1 LVGCRA
7 SLDWTYRGMRTLVLE
22 NQQLRLVS
30 LLDKGSDIIE
40 LVYKP
45 LDVDVIFHAPTGY
58 HKPGSFIGTSSRS
71 EGAFMEYYGGGWQ
84 DILPFAGNE
93 PIKHRFGEW
102 GMHGETP
109 LLPWDATI
117 EKDSPLE
124 VTAKLTV
131 NIPRYPF
138 HVEKWITLDDNST
151 TVRIRERVVNTSNQ
165 TLEYCWLHHPTLGS
179 PLIAPDTKVTV
190 PAEKVVIDKAEPWG
204 RLKAETSYKWPY
216 VQDKSG
222 RQVDLSV
229 LPSDR
234 IVADETVF
242 LTDLKEPWYT
252 VINEK
257 LRLGFALRWDPTIF
271 EHIWFWQSYRVPDHP
286 WFGKAYCIALEPCT
300 GYPGALEQLKRGTI
314 KKLQGNGSIETHLTA
329 TLFGGSESVK
339 SVSQDGT
346 VMQS

>member
-1 LVGCRA
+1 
-7 SLDWTYRGMRTLVLE
+7 MRTLVLE

-58 HKPGSFIGTSSRS
+58 QKPGSFVGTSSRS

-93 PIKHRFGEW
+93 PVRHRFGEW

-117 EKDSPLE
+117 EKDSPVE

-131 NIPRYPF
+131 NVPRYPF
-138 HVEKWITLDDNST
+138 HVEKWITLDDNSA
-151 TVRIRERVVNTSNQ
+151 TVRIREKVVNTSNQ

-216 VQDKSG
+216 VGQSWQ
-222 RQVDLSV
+222 RS
-229 LPSDR
+229 
-234 IVADETVF
+234 
-242 LTDLKEPWYT
+242 
-252 VINEK
+252 
-257 LRLGFALRWDPTIF
+257 RLERA
-271 EHIWFWQSYRVPDHP
+271 S
-286 WFGKAYCIALEPCT
+286 
-300 GYPGALEQLKRGTI
+300 KR
-314 KKLQGNGSIETHLTA
+314 
-329 TLFGGSESVK
+329 
-339 SVSQDGT
+339 
-346 VMQS
+346 

>member
-1 LVGCRA
+1 LGGCRA
-7 SLDWTYRGMRTLVLE
+7 SLDWNYRGMRTLVLE
-22 NQQLRLVS
+22 NRQLRLVS

-58 HKPGSFIGTSSRS
+58 QKPGSFTGTSSRS

-93 PIKHRFGEW
+93 TIKHRFGEW

-117 EKDSPLE
+117 ETESPSE
-124 VTAKLTV
+124 VTVKLTV

-138 HVEKWITLDDNST
+138 RVEKWITLDDHSA
-151 TVRIRERVVNTSNQ
+151 TVRIREKVVNTSNQ
-165 TLEYCWLHHPTLGS
+165 TLEYCWLQHPTLGS
-179 PLIAPDTKVTV
+179 PLIASGTIVTV
-190 PAEKVVIDKAEPWG
+190 PAEKVVIDKPEPWG

-216 VQDKSG
+216 VQDKAG
-222 RQVDLSV
+222 KQVNLSV
-229 LPSDR
+229 LPSDE
-234 IVADETVF
+234 IIADETVF
-242 LTDLKEPWYT
+242 LTDIKEPWYT
-252 VINEK
+252 VINQK
-257 LRLGFALRWDPTIF
+257 LKLGFALRWDPSVF
-271 EHIWFWQSYRVPDHP
+271 EHIWFWQSYRIPDHP
-286 WFGKAYCIALEPCT
+286 WFGKAYCVALEPCT

-314 KKLQGNGSIETHLTA
+314 KKLQGNGTIETRLTA
-329 TLFGGSESVK
+329 TIFAGIENVK

-346 VMQS
+346 VMSS

>member
-300 GYPGALEQLKRGTI
+300 GYPGAFEQLKRGTI